1 MASAAS
7 NTNGSKKRNT
17 FFSHFLSSRNLS
29 IFRNK
34 TPTTTTTTNKT
45 IPFSKD
51 SQHYKSQITINTQQT
66 PVPMCI
72 GRGWLKKRSK
82 RPLSL
87 DLDLVK
93 TLVQQSSI
101 NNNEQ
106 LVEEQQQSLND
117 IGTIIDRLSIF
128 VYLSLPRK

>member
-1 MASAAS
+1 MASAVG

-34 TPTTTTTTNKT
+34 TPTTTTKNT
-45 IPFSKD
+45 ITLSKNSHHYT
-51 SQHYKSQITINTQQT
+51 SQFNINTQPT

-82 RPLSL
+82 RPVSL

-93 TLVQQSSI
+93 TLSQQSSI
-101 NNNEQ
+101 NNTEQ

-117 IGTIIDRLSIF
+117 IGTIMDRLSVF
-128 VYLSLPRK
+128 VYLSLYRK